1 LRSLNRNFDTAGS
14 YLGITFV
21 RDIDAISA
29 RDLRKL
35 LLLLALSNIERN
47 NSNPHTLTSINT
59 AVCWPGG
66 YREVTGKRFRGC
78 GAEEKFKSPCV
89 NIY

>member
-1 LRSLNRNFDTAGS
+1 MRSLNRNFDTAGS

-35 LLLLALSNIERN
+35 LLLLALSNIEKN

-59 AVCWPGG
+59 AVWWLGSFREWRIIRSGG
-66 YREVTGKRFRGC
+66 LGLRI
-78 GAEEKFKSPCV
+78 GAER
-89 NIY
+89 